1 MGGEC
6 RRGPGLELI
15 DIADHVLIWSRVI
28 VLCLTWDHISECC
41 ILKRVRGS
49 CDNV

>member
-15 DIADHVLIWSRVI
+15 DIADHEVIWSRDI
-28 VLCLTWDHISECC
+28 VLCLTRDHISDCC
-41 ILKRVRGS
+41 ILKRVKES
-49 CDNV
+49 SDSV